1 MPKSIPFHLQ
11 EVFGA
16 STIEESLDSTVPVVY
31 PAPASIPVL
40 DTAPALRDF
49 SKSSGA
55 ADASI
60 AEIDRIELIDQL
72 CPIPTEAQIEAD
84 VRKFSPTPK
93 ATPGLEKIMAG
104 LKNIMQAA
112 LPTNRV
118 LEEWTPAAQAMVA
131 DLIKSAY
138 PSRQSEHKV
147 CKLRY
152 TLHDGV
158 VSCCPLDLGNNLYKD
173 QKTGR
178 VFDFIKECA
187 AIEHCKNHCE
197 VSG

>member
-1 MPKSIPFHLQ
+1 MAKEYNWLEHEILGDIHEIAPP
-11 EVFGA
+11 VRDVP
-16 STIEESLDSTVPVVY
+16 SLPWLDD
-31 PAPASIPVL
+31 APVL
-40 DTAPALRDF
+40 RNMQ
-49 SKSSGA
+49 KSGSA
-55 ADASI
+55 ADSLI
-60 AEIDRIELIDQL
+60 AEIDRAKLTDQL
-72 CPIPTEAQIEAD
+72 CPIPTEAQIEAG

-104 LKNIMQAA
+104 LKNIMQEA

-187 AIEHCKNHCE
+187 AIEYCKHRCE
-197 VSG
+197 VSA

>member
-1 MPKSIPFHLQ
+1 MDNNYNWLVD
-11 EVFGA
+11 VFLGTSDKIA
-16 STIEESLDSTVPVVY
+16 PPAANVPDVPLLDAIAEGSYLAKRELSLAY
-31 PAPASIPVL
+31 
-40 DTAPALRDF
+40 
-49 SKSSGA
+49 G
-55 ADASI
+55 ADATI
-60 AEIDRIELIDQL
+60 AEIDRAELISTL
-72 CPIPTEAQIEAD
+72 CPIPVEAQIEAD
-84 VRKFSPTPK
+84 VRKFSPTLK
-93 ATPGLEKIMAG
+93 ATPGLEKIMVE
-104 LKNIMQAA
+104 A
-112 LPTNRV
+112 LPTSKV
-118 LEEWTPAAQAMVA
+118 LESWTPTAQAMIA

-178 VFDFIKECA
+178 VFDFIKEGA

-197 VSG
+197 VSA

>member
-1 MPKSIPFHLQ
+1 MAKEFDWITHEMLGDIDDIAPP
-11 EVFGA
+11 VRDVP
-16 STIEESLDSTVPVVY
+16 SLPWLDD
-31 PAPASIPVL
+31 APVL
-40 DTAPALRDF
+40 RNMQ
-49 SKSSGA
+49 KSGSA
-55 ADASI
+55 ADALV

-72 CPIPTEAQIEAD
+72 CPVPVEARIEAD

-93 ATPGLEKIMAG
+93 AAPGLAFVKTVLDAQRFVEEV
-104 LKNIMQAA
+104 
-112 LPTNRV
+112 LPTSKV
-118 LEEWTPAAQAMVA
+118 LEEWTPNTQAMIA
-131 DLIKSAY
+131 ELIKSAY
-138 PSRQSEHKV
+138 PSPQSEHKV

-187 AIEHCKNHCE
+187 TIEHCTNHCE
-197 VSG
+197 VSA